1 MPWKLPKL
9 TCADGIRDGRLT
21 ALDHLINKIGG
32 EMCIGPVKTGGDKMC
47 SLMQEHKLQQKVYN
61 FARCIMKRFS
71 LFFQKQKVN
80 IFKDFRRFP

>member
-1 MPWKLPKL
+1 
-9 TCADGIRDGRLT
+9 
-21 ALDHLINKIGG
+21 
-32 EMCIGPVKTGGDKMC
+32 MCIGPVKTGGDKMC

-80 IFKDFRRFP
+80 IFKVFRRFP